1 MHNNSV
7 SNNQDINVNEMS
19 TNQFELESQLHEQY
33 AINNNANIGSFVTFL
48 VALLALFGFFGYAF
62 VYSSSEYSLNGNL
75 IKEGIMTLDVFLL
88 FSMIVIGML
97 FFLSLISLQLGYS
110 SRSNQ
115 IIIDRI
121 RERYFENNKKVI
133 FGNSYSP
140 KGKTWGS
147 FIQDYFNLFFWL
159 FFCGQ
164 ILLIFFSSL
173 KIFHNINLDYQLNW
187 FWLIFTVFV
196 FLIQMSV
203 IFFSLYC
210 RSWYYVKYC
219 SAFEKGIA
227 EKMIKES
234 CCIARCIYKHKFNKN
249 HKN

>member
-7 SNNQDINVNEMS
+7 LNNQDMNLNDMPA
-19 TNQFELESQLHEQY
+19 NQFELESQLHEQY
-33 AINNNANIGSFVTFL
+33 AINNNANVGSFVTFL
-48 VALLALFGFFGYAF
+48 VALLALFGFFGYAYIF
-62 VYSSSEYSLNGNL
+62 SSNEFSLNGKL
-75 IKEGIMTLDVFLL
+75 IKDGIMALDVFLL
-88 FSMIVIGML
+88 FSIIVIGML

-121 RERYFENNKKVI
+121 RDRYFEKNKQII

-159 FFCGQ
+159 FFYGQ
-164 ILLIFFSSL
+164 VLLISISAL
-173 KIFHNINLDYQLNW
+173 KIFQNINFDFELNW
-187 FWLIFTVFV
+187 YWLIFTVII
-196 FLIQMSV
+196 FLTQMSA
-203 IFFSLYC
+203 IFFSIYC
-210 RSWYYVKYC
+210 RSWYFVKYC
-219 SAFEKGIA
+219 NAFEKEIA

-234 CCIARCIYKHKFNKN
+234 CCIARCIYKHKFIKN